1 MKESEFAKDILV
13 YLHLEYGETPSD
25 LNALKLS
32 ELKFIGQFLLDDSP
46 TYFWWYP
53 SGAEQCWATVEFSE
67 KVYNIGMT
75 TISPDKLQK
84 LSSEL
89 EQ

>member
-1 MKESEFAKDILV
+1 MKKSEFAEDILV
-13 YLHLEYGETPSD
+13 YLHLEYGEVPSD

-32 ELKFIGQFLLDDSP
+32 ELKFLGQFLLEGLP

-53 SGAEQCWATVEFSE
+53 SGVEQCWATVEFSDE
-67 KVYNIGMT
+67 AYNIGMT

-84 LSSEL
+84 INSEL
-89 EQ
+89 E